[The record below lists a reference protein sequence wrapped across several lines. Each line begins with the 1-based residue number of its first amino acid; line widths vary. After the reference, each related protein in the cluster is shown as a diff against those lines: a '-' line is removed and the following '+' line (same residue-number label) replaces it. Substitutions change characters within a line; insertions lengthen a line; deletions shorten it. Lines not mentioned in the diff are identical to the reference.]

1 MVQPFYY
8 YNSTMNRT
16 VLEYHFT
23 PVQPYASI
31 ADSRQQTADS
41 GLLTADG

>member
-23 PVQPYASI
+23 PVCI
-31 ADSRQQTADS
+31 DRRQQTAD
-41 GLLTADG
+41 GRQRTFDR